1 MSILCMA
8 DSVSA
13 SDTANNFIINLDD
26 TSPVIVYSA
35 SEDASQS
42 SNFSAGWIV
51 SGPSTGT
58 GLHSTAADGASLTL
72 QWNGEYKLFHF
83 GVIFRGMVK
92 GNLHYSAYSF
102 QLGKP
107 SGSPLLSILLLASFT
122 MMILIFDSDLLYP

>member
-58 GLHSTAADGASLTL
+58 SLHSTAADGASLTL

-92 GNLHYSAYSF
+92 GNLHYSACVDVLLPAGGTK
-102 QLGKP
+102 QI
-107 SGSPLLSILLLASFT
+107 PLVVHSNLRFVQHDD
-122 MMILIFDSDLLYP
+122 FNF